1 MFLVVL
7 IVSGVTSVVG
17 QPGDVPTF
25 EGFHKITAVSKWI
38 GDLAARGDASF
49 SVGAL
54 ARAQNKYLA
63 QISQRVVDDRP
74 SSMDVRGMFSAH
86 HMQAGDAPL
95 EPGDNDLRLEGFTAL
110 HRLHCGECVE
120 ESTGIASSCYMAQ
133 VMRCLSHGFDPPR
146 WCTDPPVPLYRG
158 KGPEGN
164 HQSCWQHREYVEE
177 QVRKLRDSRVI
188 RPATGPVVQAP
199 LGVTITPSKIMAALR
214 LTGIYPGND
223 HTFVAAKARL
233 AALVPGFEQ
242 QFKRRMISD
251 ITAPGLNAQM
261 DVRPFSYI
269 DINDFVALVKPNCWM
284 GVVDIVGYYLNFP
297 LATRARPRFGLR
309 WGGLSYVWGR
319 LPFGGAAHPY
329 LASVITAEICA
340 GLRAQG
346 IPVVAMI
353 DDFGMV
359 GDTYDVGWA
368 RLQQLQATIR
378 SLGFQISEDKNQF
391 AQRVKFIGFL
401 VDAVRMVISFDK
413 VSTAAFAEIVRQG
426 IESAAAGER
435 WDNEFALHLAGK
447 LNHIAD
453 VVQAG
458 RLRLAT
464 VWAYVRTGGEL
475 STKGRSRLMIDLGWW
490 EQHLLEWS
498 VEGTT
503 AGQFPIINTAM
514 LLLDQLALL
523 IGVTDFSGPDG
534 VGGHWGRLYDPDPE
548 VFTYA
553 WKEEEGPVKSSLV
566 GELYGLWHLLCLLSD
581 RKPQPVAKLFIWV
594 TDNLGAAFCVNAGN
608 CSDEH
613 DGRLLLQLIF
623 ELLLGLGWFIIAI
636 WHPRTSNCL
645 ADFYSHL
652 SRYLGVDALVTTV
665 SGARRAVE
673 DAAVAARHRVSVAE
687 PFALPGGEATQG
699 LRVEDYEDQ
708 GGRSSKTDMEQVSRV
723 LSADGS
729 GSAAAVQHHRRV
741 SVQIC
746 GATAGVNTIGGAGEI
761 ATEVDGAAG
770 TSAVVVGSG
779 GHAAADAHAADGV
792 RGHIGRA
799 ADDSAED
806 VRSEQGHFTVGSVSA
821 DGVVGGNDCE
831 DRPTRIDARSRGDGR
846 AEGSRHAM
854 AEELPAGAV
863 TPVAHQARTF
873 GGRAVRYRRT
883 RRQRQVRSD
892 EVVTSNV
899 GDAEYG
905 RQSGRVLISSHQSGE
920 DRHNEGVHRGGVAR
934 AGQANC
940 SGGGI

>member
-1 MFLVVL
+1 M
-7 IVSGVTSVVG
+7 
-17 QPGDVPTF
+17 
-25 EGFHKITAVSKWI
+25 
-38 GDLAARGDASF
+38 
-49 SVGAL
+49 
-54 ARAQNKYLA
+54 
-63 QISQRVVDDRP
+63 
-74 SSMDVRGMFSAH
+74 
-86 HMQAGDAPL
+86 
-95 EPGDNDLRLEGFTAL
+95 
-110 HRLHCGECVE
+110 
-120 ESTGIASSCYMAQ
+120 
-133 VMRCLSHGFDPPR
+133 
-146 WCTDPPVPLYRG
+146 
-158 KGPEGN
+158 
-164 HQSCWQHREYVEE
+164 
-177 QVRKLRDSRVI
+177 
-188 RPATGPVVQAP
+188 
-199 LGVTITPSKIMAALR
+199 
-214 LTGIYPGND
+214 
-223 HTFVAAKARL
+223 
-233 AALVPGFEQ
+233 
-242 QFKRRMISD
+242 
-251 ITAPGLNAQM
+251 
-261 DVRPFSYI
+261 
-269 DINDFVALVKPNCWM
+269 
-284 GVVDIVGYYLNFP
+284 
-297 LATRARPRFGLR
+297 
-309 WGGLSYVWGR
+309 WGR

-594 TDNLGAAFCVNAGN
+594 TDNLGVAFCVNAGN

-636 WHPRTSNCL
+636 WH
-645 ADFYSHL
+645 
-652 SRYLGVDALVTTV
+652 
-665 SGARRAVE
+665 
-673 DAAVAARHRVSVAE
+673 
-687 PFALPGGEATQG
+687 
-699 LRVEDYEDQ
+699 
-708 GGRSSKTDMEQVSRV
+708 
-723 LSADGS
+723 
-729 GSAAAVQHHRRV
+729 
-741 SVQIC
+741 
-746 GATAGVNTIGGAGEI
+746 
-761 ATEVDGAAG
+761 
-770 TSAVVVGSG
+770 
-779 GHAAADAHAADGV
+779 
-792 RGHIGRA
+792 
-799 ADDSAED
+799 
-806 VRSEQGHFTVGSVSA
+806 
-821 DGVVGGNDCE
+821 
-831 DRPTRIDARSRGDGR
+831 
-846 AEGSRHAM
+846 
-854 AEELPAGAV
+854 
-863 TPVAHQARTF
+863 VAHSTN
-873 GGRAVRYRRT
+873 
-883 RRQRQVRSD
+883 S
-892 EVVTSNV
+892 
-899 GDAEYG
+899 
-905 RQSGRVLISSHQSGE
+905 
-920 DRHNEGVHRGGVAR
+920 
-934 AGQANC
+934 
-940 SGGGI
+940 